1 MFAQINHMAMNSANW
16 PMMAKFYE
24 AMFGLRPP
32 ANYHRPANGISVGD
46 GYAGLNINP
55 LRDGYVGGLDH
66 FGMVVQDV
74 EKVLERARKK
84 FPQAHIVKRPST
96 RPFAQFSGHDP
107 DGNVFDLAQKD
118 FKLEGIYGEQSGK
131 GWAQDRYLNKFAIR
145 TPNAEKCAEFYSEV
159 FELQPSNKQGEER
172 GWHLTDGRVTLSILQ
187 WSIPAFEGM
196 SIKRPG
202 PDHIGLK
209 VENIATFTAHMNAVA
224 GSNPYVAP
232 MPLGGSPESNVRR
245 DMFRRAATG
254 KMQIADPGAVWIDIT
269 DE

>member
-1 MFAQINHMAMNSANW
+1 MFAQINHMAMNSPNW
-16 PMMAKFYE
+16 PMLAKFYQ
-24 AMFGLRPP
+24 AMFGLKPP
-32 ANYHRPANGISVGD
+32 KHDLKPANGISVGD

-66 FGMVVQDV
+66 FGMVVEDV
-74 EKVLERARKK
+74 ETALERARKK
-84 FPQAHIVKRPST
+84 FPQANIVKRPST
-96 RPFAQFSGHDP
+96 RPFAQYSGHDP

-118 FKLEGIYGEQSGK
+118 FKLGAIYAEKGGEGF
-131 GWAQDRYLNKFAIR
+131 ARDRYLNKFAIR
-145 TPNAEKCAEFYSEV
+145 TMNAEKCAGFYTDV
-159 FELQPSNKQGEER
+159 FGLQPSNAQGEER

-187 WSIPAFEGM
+187 WSIPAFAGM

-202 PDHIGLK
+202 PDHIGVR
-209 VENIATFTAHMNAVA
+209 VESIEAFTNHMNAVA

-232 MPLGGSPESNVRR
+232 MRLGGSPESDVRKELL
-245 DMFRRAATG
+245 RRAATG